1 MMLRLDGKVAVVTGA
16 GQGIGLQA
24 ARALAAAG
32 AAVVVN
38 DVDPAL
44 AEAAVAGIEREGGRA
59 TAAVAAIGTA
69 EAADVCVE
77 GAMSAFGRL
86 DAMCANAG
94 ILRDRVLWNTEDADF
109 DAVIATHLR
118 GTFTCARAAMRQ
130 FRSRP
135 GGGRLILLASIAGQ
149 RGNFGQTAYSAAKA
163 GIAAFARTW
172 SMEAAKAGVTVNA
185 IVPNALTRMVATMP
199 MFAEAAAAVDR
210 GEPVSDQL
218 RVGMGMGTA
227 ADVAPLFVFL
237 ASDRSAGI
245 TGQCIGIG
253 GDRLSIWSH
262 PQEVEA
268 AYRPG
273 GWTADAIADAWGS
286 EIGKTP
292 QSVGINFE
300 GDAS

>member
-1 MMLRLDGKVAVVTGA
+1 MMDLGGKVAVVTGA

-38 DVDPAL
+38 DVEAGL

-59 TAAVAAIGTA
+59 VTAVAAIGTA
-69 EAADVCVE
+69 EAAELCVE
-77 GAMSAFGRL
+77 RALSAFGRL

-94 ILRDRVLWNTEDADF
+94 ILRDRVLWNTEDVDF

-118 GTFTCARAAMRQ
+118 GTFTCARAAIRH

-135 GGGRLILLASIAGQ
+135 GGGRLILVASIAGQ

-199 MFAEAAAAVDR
+199 MFAEAAAAVER
-210 GEPVSDQL
+210 GEPVPDQL

-253 GDRLSIWSH
+253 GDRLSVWSH
-262 PQEVEA
+262 PQEIEA

-273 GWTADAIADAWGS
+273 GWTADAIAEAWGA
-286 EIGKTP
+286 EIGQTP
-292 QSVGINFE
+292 QSVGITFE
-300 GDAS
+300 

>member
-1 MMLRLDGKVAVVTGA
+1 MDLGGKVAVVTGA

-38 DVDPAL
+38 DVEAGL

-59 TAAVAAIGTA
+59 VAAVAAIGTA
-69 EAADVCVE
+69 EAAELCVE
-77 GAMSAFGRL
+77 QALSAFGRL

-118 GTFTCARAAMRQ
+118 GTFTCARAAIRH

-135 GGGRLILLASIAGQ
+135 GGGRLILVSSIAGQ

-172 SMEAAKAGVTVNA
+172 SMETAKAGVTVNA

-199 MFAEAAAAVDR
+199 IFAEAAAAVER
-210 GEPVSDQL
+210 GGAVPDQL

-253 GDRLSIWSH
+253 GDRLSVWSH
-262 PQEVEA
+262 PQEIEA

-273 GWTADAIADAWGS
+273 GWTADAIAEAWGA
-286 EIGKTP
+286 EIGQTP
-292 QSVGINFE
+292 QSVGITFE
-300 GDAS
+300 